1 MSSSDSGVIIL
12 AMPVI
17 LTVGAV
23 TMAGVAI
30 SAAAE
35 KYKRLRQDQTSA
47 EELRRKLELD
57 QITYLAETNQREYDK
72 ELAGRAAEERS
83 RREKE
88 ELARDA
94 AQAQMREELLAEAG
108 IRQEIEN
115 KIHQMDLA
123 IKAYEA
129 EFGES
134 AQLREMAGTL
144 HHSEQL
150 FGDSVQLVQE
160 LDDMIFQIIPG
171 MSEEQRKEHHSKQVQ
186 GMFAEIAY
194 RNKRVDDTSEEFVSL
209 YRGDRKKKQTVG
221 KTPWESFT
229 ARLKAVSAV
238 EEAYFESE
246 AAELMEEAEAVT
258 VARRNFFI
266 QQHEQQLMEMEER
279 AAEYQGQQ
287 RTLSDKVMNDFFLY
301 LAMARKLGIEPGFT
315 EEDLTDEYTL
325 TSMREETDILIERY
339 KKSRERQYTVNA
351 FTAVMKRHNL
361 VFESVTVADD
371 GYTDIEYSMDRQTCI
386 HINRS
391 DSGAFEMQ
399 FQGKSMGETVSI
411 DERRAITEKAKRFCT
426 LLPEIVEELDK
437 EFGITFGQTAL
448 QPPSTENIEI
458 CSAAG
463 STRRERARA
472 AKTMKMK

>member
-72 ELAGRAAEERS
+72 ELEGRAAEEKS

-315 EEDLTDEYTL
+315 EEDL
-325 TSMREETDILIERY
+325 
-339 KKSRERQYTVNA
+339 
-351 FTAVMKRHNL
+351 
-361 VFESVTVADD
+361 
-371 GYTDIEYSMDRQTCI
+371 
-386 HINRS
+386 
-391 DSGAFEMQ
+391 
-399 FQGKSMGETVSI
+399 
-411 DERRAITEKAKRFCT
+411 
-426 LLPEIVEELDK
+426 
-437 EFGITFGQTAL
+437 
-448 QPPSTENIEI
+448 
-458 CSAAG
+458 
-463 STRRERARA
+463 
-472 AKTMKMK
+472 